1 MQTLL
6 LVAVLFFG
14 FKIISDGMN
23 PNKGPA
29 KSSKELYEQM
39 VKCTNVPEQ
48 PKNGS
53 ILEAKNAYVS
63 ALNAE
68 KDAKKLTEADYQK
81 KVMEAEVLVAHTE
94 FKAAKKLN
102 DSSGYNIITTAY
114 TNLKGL
120 EKKHIKDAIWNE
132 PFNVFP
138 DKYAPKDSYTPKDL
152 LNEVTKFSS
161 TMGKETPV
169 WGFFPGYQLVDFL
182 VRMTGSMPWFSYWF
196 AALLMAVF
204 VRATVYKLYEK
215 QLHWGRQMSQLQP
228 LMKEIRDK
236 YEGVELNQ
244 RTMALYKEYGI
255 NPMSG
260 CLPVVIQ
267 MPFFFL
273 IYGCMLHYRFEFEK
287 GTFLWIGSGLSDQFM
302 GIIARNL
309 GERDYPLIV
318 IYAVSMVVTTYLQP
332 ISDPANA
339 KQQRMMGL
347 SMSVMFGIMMFFW
360 PIPSAFVLYWIFLNI
375 LATAQSLRAY
385 RKPPPPLV
393 KVNAPG
399 GGVFPTEPKHG
410 TRFGS
415 TGAPKVHRPKRK
427 K

>member
-6 LVAVLFFG
+6 FVAVLFFG

-29 KSSKELYEQM
+29 KTTQELYAEFREAAKKRLNDTVLTAKSAYESSLQR
-39 VKCTNVPEQ
+39 EF
-48 PKNGS
+48 
-53 ILEAKNAYVS
+53 EAKKIS
-63 ALNAE
+63 ESDFEL
-68 KDAKKLTEADYQK
+68 KK
-81 KVMEAEVLVAHTE
+81 MEAEVLAAHTQYR
-94 FKAAKKLN
+94 AAKFLN
-102 DSSGYNIITTAY
+102 DSNGYNIVTTAY
-114 TNLKGL
+114 TNLKSL
-120 EKKHIKDAIWNE
+120 ENRYIKSPLWTTSFE
-132 PFNVFP
+132 VFP
-138 DKYAPKDSYTPKDL
+138 DKNVPETETTPKKL
-152 LNEVTKFSS
+152 LDDVTRFSS
-161 TMGKETPV
+161 AMGKETPV
-169 WGFFPGYQLVDFL
+169 WGFFPGYQLVDVL
-182 VRMTGSMPWFSYWF
+182 VKITGSVPWFSYAF
-196 AALLMAVF
+196 AALLLAVF

-228 LMKEIRDK
+228 LMKELRDK
-236 YEGVELNQ
+236 YEGAELNQ
-244 RTMALYKEYGI
+244 KTMALYKEYGI

-260 CLPVVIQ
+260 CLPVLIQ

-273 IYGCMLHYRFEFEK
+273 IYASMLHYRFEFEK
-287 GTFLWIGSGLSDQFM
+287 GTFLWIGSELSDQFM
-302 GIIARNL
+302 GIVARNL

-318 IYAVSMVVTTYLQP
+318 IYAISMVVTTYLQP
-332 ISDPANA
+332 VSDPANA
-339 KQQRMMGL
+339 KQQRLMGI

-415 TGAPKVHRPKRK
+415 TGAPKVHRPKK
-427 K
+427 KK

>member
-6 LVAVLFFG
+6 FVAVLFFG

-29 KSSKELYEQM
+29 KTVPELYQEFRTAAEKRM
-39 VKCTNVPEQ
+39 SDTVMT
-48 PKNGS
+48 
-53 ILEAKNAYVS
+53 AKSAYES
-63 ALNAE
+63 ALNSE
-68 KDAKKLTEADYQK
+68 LQAKKLKESDYELK
-81 KVMEAEVLVAHTE
+81 KMEAEVLAAHTQYR
-94 FKAAKKLN
+94 AAKFLN
-102 DSSGYNIITTAY
+102 DSAGYNIVTTAY

-120 EKKHIKDAIWNE
+120 EKQYIKSPLWTTSFE
-132 PFNVFP
+132 VFA
-138 DKYAPKDSYTPKDL
+138 DPKIGLTQTETTPKQL
-152 LNEVTKFSS
+152 LEDVTQFSS
-161 TMGKETPV
+161 KMGKETPV
-169 WGFFPGYQLVDFL
+169 WGFFPGYQLVDIL
-182 VRMTGSMPWFSYWF
+182 VKVTGSVPWFSYAF
-196 AALLMAVF
+196 AALLLAVF

-228 LMKEIRDK
+228 LMKELRDK

-260 CLPVVIQ
+260 CLPVLIQ

-287 GTFLWIGSGLSDQFM
+287 GTFLWIGSGLSEQFM
-302 GIIARNL
+302 GIVARNL

-332 ISDPANA
+332 VSDPANA
-339 KQQRMMGL
+339 KQQRMMGI

-360 PIPSAFVLYWIFLNI
+360 PIPSAFVLYWIFLNV

>member
-6 LVAVLFFG
+6 FMAVIYLGIVLFYN
-14 FKIISDGMN
+14 S
-23 PNKGPA
+23 
-29 KSSKELYEQM
+29 
-39 VKCTNVPEQ
+39 
-48 PKNGS
+48 
-53 ILEAKNAYVS
+53 KNAQTPGKTTQQLYTEFTTAAKRRMNDAVNTTKQ
-63 ALNAE
+63 AYEAGLNT
-68 KDAKKLTEADYQK
+68 DLQNKKLTQK
-81 KVMEAEVLVAHTE
+81 EFDEKKMEAEVIAAHTE
-94 FKAAKKLN
+94 YRAAKFLYN
-102 DSSGYNIITTAY
+102 SSGYNIITTAY

-120 EKKHIKDAIWNE
+120 EKKNISNPLWTQTFK
-132 PFNVFP
+132 VFP
-138 DKYAPKDSYTPKDL
+138 DKNVPQTETTPKQL
-152 LNEVTKFSS
+152 LEDVTKFSS
-161 TMGKETPV
+161 VMGKETPV

-182 VRMTGSMPWFSYWF
+182 VRMTGSVPWFSYAF
-196 AALLMAVF
+196 AALLMAIF

-215 QLHWGRQMSQLQP
+215 QLLWGRQMSQLQP
-228 LMKEIRDK
+228 LMKELRDK
-236 YEGVELNQ
+236 FEGQELQ
-244 RTMALYKEYGI
+244 TRTMALYKEYGL
-255 NPMSG
+255 NPMAG
-260 CLPVVIQ
+260 CLPVLIQ

-287 GTFLWIGSGLSDQFM
+287 GTFLWIGSGLSDQYF
-302 GIIARNL
+302 GFLARNL

-318 IYAVSMVVTTYLQP
+318 IYAISMVITTYLQP
-332 ISDPANA
+332 VSDPSNM
-339 KQQRMMGL
+339 KQQRMMGV
-347 SMSVMFGIMMFFW
+347 SMSVMFGVMMFFW

-385 RKPPPPLV
+385 RMPPPPLV